1 MNIKNKV
8 IVLHVLRYADD
19 KLIVEC
25 LSEAEGRVSFVVR
38 ISHSSRAAVRHTLFQ
53 PLAVLDVEW
62 TARPRGGLAIPKSAR
77 VATPF
82 STLHAEPR
90 KATVALFL
98 AEVLM
103 YIVRSEEASGAMFEF
118 VASSLEWFD
127 TAPVGTATANFHIVF
142 LLRLSLFLGITPNLD
157 DRDLPYFDL
166 MAGEFLGTAPAH
178 AYYIYGAE
186 ASAFSQL
193 MRMNFG
199 TMHLFALSRE
209 QRGRILELVLQYYR
223 LHLPAM
229 PEPKSLDV
237 LREVFD

>member
-1 MNIKNKV
+1 MNIKSQI
-8 IVLHVLRYADD
+8 IVLHVIRYADD
-19 KLIVEC
+19 KLIAEC
-25 LSEAEGRVSFVVR
+25 LSETEGRVSFVVR

-62 TARPRGGLAIPKSAR
+62 TVRPRGGLVIPKSVR

-82 STLHAEPR
+82 STLHSDPR

-98 AEVLM
+98 SEVLM

-118 VASSLEWFD
+118 VASGLEWFD

-142 LLRLSLFLGITPNLD
+142 LLRLSLFLGITPNLED
-157 DRDLPYFDL
+157 CDLPYFDL
-166 MAGEFLGTAPAH
+166 MASEFLGTAPAH
-178 AYYIYGAE
+178 AYYIYGVE
-186 ASAFSQL
+186 AAAFSQL